1 MYKRLQNELL
11 HISLSVRFIFGHY
24 TVPSCQSFHCH
35 IPTIDKISIVKF
47 YMNNNI
53 KIMIAFILYSR

>member
-11 HISLSVRFIFGHY
+11 HISLSVCLILVRLT
-24 TVPSCQSFHCH
+24 TVPSCHCH

-47 YMNNNI
+47 YMNNNV

>member
-11 HISLSVRFIFGHY
+11 HVSLSVRLILVT

-47 YMNNNI
+47 YMNNNV